1 VKLSILEDLSF
12 LGKKRVSDQEGAPYI
27 FSCLDSDRLGL
38 LSAKLISK
46 HGPVLFEVAV
56 LFARGGPMICWLN
69 LKRGRS
75 NGTPLLTMGLALL
88 TSNDLV

>member
-1 VKLSILEDLSF
+1 MKLSILEDLSF

-38 LSAKLISK
+38 SAKLISK

-56 LFARGGPMICWLN
+56 LFARGGGPNDMLTQSQ
-69 LKRGRS
+69 KRPIEWDSPPHYGPRF
-75 NGTPLLTMGLALL
+75 T
-88 TSNDLV
+88 DLE